1 MQCHYSLDMKFLI
14 TLFFMFLDLLDLA
27 DSYCEQRLKKIC
39 EDLIKRSVSIENVSN
54 LLAAAVKYN
63 ATVSN
68 RERLVIPWIFL
79 LFK

>member
-68 RERLVIPWIFL
+68 RKRLVISWIFL